1 MQPVK
6 KDIHVVSCE
15 NDKEDQH
22 PDKILIFIMLVIS
35 RFCV

>member
-6 KDIHVVSCE
+6 KDIHSVRSE

-22 PDKILIFIMLVIS
+22 PDEILIFNIGYSIGW
-35 RFCV
+35 